1 MTFEI
6 KTNQCIEDCEF
17 LWSSR
22 KVVYIGLNPTIV
34 ILISIPTRISFGSV
48 TAPFTS
54 QQGKAMGSRRK
65 ERSSQII
72 SDERSGGWD
81 DVDVYIPSCFDG

>member
-1 MTFEI
+1 M
-6 KTNQCIEDCEF
+6 
-17 LWSSR
+17 WSSR

-54 QQGKAMGSRRK
+54 QQVNGKQEEKKEFTNHIRREEWRMG
-65 ERSSQII
+65 
-72 SDERSGGWD
+72 
-81 DVDVYIPSCFDG
+81 